1 MCLNPTNTRVVSD
14 HGLEEQRTMHGVTH
28 KHIPSQVSL
37 FQYTDGSSKNAI
49 AIALERKNISSTKQ
63 HGHFVF
69 YHENNLSMLKRKQII
84 DSNEVNKLKT
94 YGKKILE
101 AQSAIQTGN
110 ASTD

>member
-49 AIALERKNISSTKQ
+49 AIALERKK
-63 HGHFVF
+63 HFIYKTAWSFCV
-69 YHENNLSMLKRKQII
+69 LS
-84 DSNEVNKLKT
+84 
-94 YGKKILE
+94 
-101 AQSAIQTGN
+101 
-110 ASTD
+110 